1 MAPDHSPLVR
11 KLYPPIEPWAAWHME
26 TDDGHEVYV
35 EQSGARDGIPV
46 IFVHGGPGG
55 GTGPAQRRFFDPK
68 KYHIIMFD
76 QRGCGRSRPFA
87 SIENNTTW
95 LLVADMEAIRT
106 KLDINKWVLFG
117 GSWGSTLSLI
127 YAETHPE
134 RVSALVLRGIFMSR
148 QEELDW
154 FYKHGTGKIFPEF
167 WDDFKSYIPPDEQ
180 GDLISA
186 YHHRLMSDDEAIRLE
201 AARKWSVWETSC
213 VTLVPDGASRT
224 RAEDAAFALPFA
236 RIEAHYFVN
245 KCFLET
251 DRYILEQAHRIQH
264 IPTWIVHG
272 RYDAI
277 CPASNAADLAAAL
290 PNAVLKIAPVAG
302 HSAFETPLIDELVTI
317 MDNLDSGD
325 LV

>member
-1 MAPDHSPLVR
+1 MPSDHSPFVR
-11 KLYPPIEPWAAWHME
+11 KLYPPIEPWAAWHMQ
-26 TDDGHEVYV
+26 TGDGHEIYV

-68 KYHIIMFD
+68 KYHIIIFD

-87 SIENNTTW
+87 SLDNNTTW
-95 LLVADMEAIRT
+95 HLVADMEAIRT
-106 KLDINKWVLFG
+106 RLGLEKWILFG

-154 FYKHGTGKIFPEF
+154 FYKHGTGKIFPEL
-167 WDDFKSYIPPDEQ
+167 WHDFKSYIPADEQ
-180 GDLISA
+180 DDLIQA
-186 YHHRLMSDDEAIRLE
+186 YHQRLTGEDEAIGLE
-201 AARKWSVWETSC
+201 AAQKWSVWETSC
-213 VTLVPDGASRT
+213 VTLVPDLAGQSR
-224 RAEDAAFALPFA
+224 AKEAAFALPFA
-236 RIEAHYFVN
+236 RIETHYFVN

-251 DRYILEQAHRIQH
+251 DTFILDNTSRIQH

-277 CPASNAADLAAAL
+277 CPASNAADLAEAL
-290 PNAVLKIAPVAG
+290 PDAVLKIVPVAG
-302 HSAFETPLIDELVTI
+302 HSAFETPLIDELVKI
-317 MDNLDSGD
+317 MDDIELEDI
-325 LV
+325 V